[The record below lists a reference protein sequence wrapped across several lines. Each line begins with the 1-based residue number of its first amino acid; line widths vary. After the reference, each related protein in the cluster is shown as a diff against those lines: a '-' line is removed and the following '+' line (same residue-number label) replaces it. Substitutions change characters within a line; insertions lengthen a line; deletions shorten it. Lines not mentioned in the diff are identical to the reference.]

1 MMPIFALQQKDAP
14 LPRGPNS
21 RVCVM
26 SLANLSKFER
36 LFDRVAPA
44 FLLALGLASAAAFAA
59 IGA

>member
-1 MMPIFALQQKDAP
+1 
-14 LPRGPNS
+14 
-21 RVCVM
+21 M
-26 SLANLSKFER
+26 SLAKLANFER